1 MSDLARESHDRPSD
15 LKERDSQERQVVLG
29 KIVGAFG
36 VAGWVNVQSYTD
48 PPGNLL
54 KYPTWRLRADQLER
68 QVKLVAGRVTSKGV
82 QAQLEGVTDRN
93 QAAQLRG
100 SLISVARGELPAP
113 RAGEYYWD
121 DLLGL
126 DAYAPSG
133 ERLGRIVDIRAA
145 PAHALLAIAGER
157 DGRAIE
163 HLVPLVNERLLA
175 VDLAAHRATVDWQS
189 DWT

>member
-1 MSDLARESHDRPSD
+1 MSESGKSD
-15 LKERDSQERQVVLG
+15 DRQVVLG
-29 KIVGAFG
+29 TIVGAFG

-48 PPGNLL
+48 PPENLL
-54 KYPTWRLRADQLER
+54 KYAEWRLRAEQRESRL
-68 QVKLVAGRVTSKGV
+68 KLVTGRVTAKGV
-82 QAQLEGVTDRN
+82 SAQLEGVTNRD

-100 SLISVARGELPAP
+100 ALISVARDSLPVP
-113 RAGEYYWD
+113 GRGEYYWD

-133 ERLGRIVDIRAA
+133 DRLGSIVDIRAT

-157 DGRAIE
+157 EGRAIE
-163 HLVPLVNERLLA
+163 HLVPLVKSRLLA
-175 VDLAAHRATVDWQS
+175 VDLSARRVTIDWHS